1 MTFSGITDCHETD
14 KHSIIKFL
22 IYRRIKQL
30 KHKGDIEYNAGDGNI
45 FDAVDWTTGI
55 VYEPIKPFNINKIIE
70 KTNRY
75 ILVSGVK
82 DMIPVDIERYDL
94 TETVQEWIDRVKEI
108 VA

>member
-1 MTFSGITDCHETD
+1 MATSFC
-14 KHSIIKFL
+14 F
-22 IYRRIKQL
+22 
-30 KHKGDIEYNAGDGNI
+30 N
-45 FDAVDWTTGI
+45 
-55 VYEPIKPFNINKIIE
+55 PFEEEGKLCSVCKNYSRDTSTLCNVEKEADLLSIE